1 MSRSKVVTLT
11 DLKNR
16 DNNII
21 LSSDHYTDITN
32 QLIDLNEKLS
42 QQKEDSVVDEIEID
56 LLKADVDVLT
66 NIARNFKTLIKDEK
80 LKKEAN
86 DLNVKMLK
94 EKFEKIEIT
103 LKNKIINNSKR
114 TKEELTSIAIKRNSI
129 IKDKYK
135 DLLDG

>member
-16 DNNII
+16 DNTII
-21 LSSDHYTDITN
+21 LSSDQYTDITN
-32 QLIDLNEKLS
+32 QLIDLNDKLT

-86 DLNVKMLK
+86 DLNVKILK
-94 EKFEKIEIT
+94 ENKDKIDAT

-114 TKEELTSIAIKRNSI
+114 SKEELTNIAIKRNSI